1 MEKKKLLQ
9 EIKQLEERRNN
20 LKSAKPNLQ
29 DQQLLEQGK
38 YVL

>member
-20 LKSAKPNLQ
+20 LKSTKPNLQ
-29 DQQLLEQGK
+29 DRQLLEQGK